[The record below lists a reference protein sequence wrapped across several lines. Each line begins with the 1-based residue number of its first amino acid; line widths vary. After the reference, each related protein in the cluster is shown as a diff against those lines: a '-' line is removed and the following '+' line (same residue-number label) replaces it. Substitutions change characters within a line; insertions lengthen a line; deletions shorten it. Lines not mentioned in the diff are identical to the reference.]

1 MNPAS
6 SFHDQLEDDLHQARE
21 HASGEGLE
29 RRYEAE
35 QEDREFVRAALQ
47 GAVPEE
53 EIERKLLLRSE
64 FVRLNPDRDPHTYAR
79 GLIDEEKSSFHAL
92 SAPVPPSLEDTVP
105 KRSQQPNP
113 TSLAA
118 TNGEAGPTPL
128 SKRHA
133 TDRAET
139 TQAAPHRSGLQST
152 GHPNQRAEASEA
164 AVRQYLNE
172 NFEPSDKLAVVVRNR
187 ESGETIQRMSTA
199 QRIASPE
206 FQAWLRYKNAHGS
219 DIYVSLNTFQ
229 DQARGRTKADLKEIR
244 HLYLDL
250 DEDGARK
257 LDAIHHDSVVPTPNY
272 VLNTSP
278 EKYQVIWRVEGIGQD
293 EAEALLRGLAQ
304 RFGGD
309 PAATDSTRVFRVPGF
324 ANKKYEH
331 DFEVTLTPENPA
343 GRVYHAS
350 DFKADGRVQEPE
362 HPASASSGP
371 TPRNVSQR
379 DGNSQSEKDWNYAIR
394 KLKAGEDPD
403 KIIRDMAQ
411 YRSVDRYDKK
421 DPSKVVAPSK
431 PNPRYYAE
439 HTVVRAMAHLGM
451 TRQPARLSTQPGGS
465 SANAEIEPSR

>member
-6 SFHDQLEDDLHQARE
+6 SFHDQLEDDLRQARE

-35 QEDREFVRAALQ
+35 EEDREFVRAALQ

-64 FVRLNPDRDPHTYAR
+64 FVRLNPDRDPHAYAR
-79 GLIDEEKSSFHAL
+79 GLIDDEKSSFHAL

-105 KRSQQPNP
+105 QRSQQPNP

-139 TQAAPHRSGLQST
+139 VEGAPHRSGLQSPT
-152 GHPNQRAEASEA
+152 HANPRAEASEA

-172 NFEPSDKLAVVVRNR
+172 NFELSDKLAVVVRNR

-229 DQARGRTKADLKEIR
+229 DHARGRTKADLKEIR

-257 LDAIHHDSVVPTPNY
+257 LAAIHHDTAVPTPNY

-331 DFEVTLTPENPA
+331 DFEVTLTAHAPA
-343 GRVYHAS
+343 GQAYHAS
-350 DFKADGRVQEPE
+350 DFKAPTPAMEPE
-362 HPASASSGP
+362 HPASTGP
-371 TPRNVSQR
+371 TQRNVSQR

-451 TRQPARLSTQPGGS
+451 TRQPARLSPQPAGS

>member
-6 SFHDQLEDDLHQARE
+6 SFHDQLEDDLRQARE

-187 ESGETIQRMSTA
+187 ESGETVQRMSTA

-206 FQAWLRYKNAHGS
+206 FQGWLRYKNTRGS
-219 DIYVSLNTFQ
+219 DMYVSLNAFQ
-229 DQARGRTKADLKEIR
+229 DDARGRTKTELKHIR

-250 DEDGARK
+250 DEDGSRQVA
-257 LDAIHHDSVVPTPNY
+257 AIHHDNTVPTPNY

-278 EKYQVIWRVEGIGQD
+278 EKYQVIWKVEGIGQD
-293 EAEALLRGLAQ
+293 EAEALLRALAQ

-324 ANKKYEH
+324 ANKKYLD
-331 DFEVTLTPENPA
+331 DFQVTLTANAPA
-343 GRVYHAS
+343 NQIYHAS
-350 DFKADGRVQEPE
+350 DFGTPSAVEERENR
-362 HPASASSGP
+362 ASATRP
-371 TPRNVSQR
+371 APRNVSQR

-394 KLKAGEDPD
+394 KLRAGEDPN

-411 YRSVDRYDKK
+411 YRSVDHYDKK
-421 DPSKVVAPSK
+421 DPTKLVAPSK

-439 HTVVRAMAHLGM
+439 RTVTQAMAHLGIFRQAPAKTVAGPN
-451 TRQPARLSTQPGGS
+451 TRPA
-465 SANAEIEPSR
+465 EVEPSR

>member
-1 MNPAS
+1 MTPAS
-6 SFHDQLEDDLHQARE
+6 SFHDHLEHDLRQARE
-21 HASGEGLE
+21 QDAGETFE
-29 RRYEAE
+29 RRYQAE
-35 QEDREFVRAALQ
+35 EEDREFVRAALQ

-53 EIERKLLLRSE
+53 EIERKLLLRTE
-64 FVRLNPDRDPHTYAR
+64 FVRLNPDRDAHAYAR

-92 SAPVPPSLEDTVP
+92 STPVPPSLEDTVP
-105 KRSQQPNP
+105 QRSQQPNP
-113 TSLAA
+113 TSRAG
-118 TNGEAGPTPL
+118 TDGEAGPTPL
-128 SKRHA
+128 SKRHP

-139 TQAAPHRSGLQST
+139 AEGAPHRSGLQSPT
-152 GHPNQRAEASEA
+152 HANPRAESSEA
-164 AVRQYLNE
+164 ALGQYLNE

-229 DQARGRTKADLKEIR
+229 DHARGRTKADLKEIR

-257 LDAIHHDSVVPTPNY
+257 LAAILHDSAVPTPNY

-331 DFEVTLTPENPA
+331 DFEVTVTPETPA

-350 DFKADGRVQEPE
+350 DFKADSRVQEPE
-362 HPASASSGP
+362 LPASASSGP

-421 DPSKVVAPSK
+421 DPSKVIAPSK

-451 TRQPARLSTQPGGS
+451 TRQLARLSPQPAGS